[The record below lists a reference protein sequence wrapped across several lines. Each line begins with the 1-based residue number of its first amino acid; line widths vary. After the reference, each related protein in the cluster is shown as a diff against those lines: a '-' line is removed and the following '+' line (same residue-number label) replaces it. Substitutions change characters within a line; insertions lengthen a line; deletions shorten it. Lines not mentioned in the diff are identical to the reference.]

1 MVARVNACHYDAGIM
16 HRIHRIVAACV
27 GYCALA
33 PALAQNAADTSAY
46 PVKPIRFVV
55 GFTPGG
61 ALPDLTARLIGPH
74 LFEAWK
80 QQVVVENRPGAGGAI
95 AADIVAK
102 ANPDGY
108 TLLAASSGHAS
119 LPATYAA
126 LPYDTLKDFTAI
138 TLTSRGAFLMVVS
151 PSSPA
156 KSVKELIALARAKP
170 GQINFASAGTGS
182 GTHFAAELFKDLANI
197 DIVHVAYK
205 GPAEA
210 ITDTIAGRV
219 QFFMPPLA
227 SASNL
232 VNDGRLL
239 ALAVGTRK
247 RVSGFE
253 NIPTLAESGLPAYE
267 WDAWSGLLAPARTPR
282 AIVEKLHREVT
293 RILNLPDVQQRL
305 LAAGVEAAP
314 TTPAQLDKLISEQM
328 AIAARLARSAG
339 IKAN

>member
-1 MVARVNACHYDAGIM
+1 MTRL
-16 HRIHRIVAACV
+16 RLVAAAF
-27 GYCALA
+27 ALGSGPFA
-33 PALAQNAADTSAY
+33 PALAQAPADTAAY
-46 PVKPIRFVV
+46 PAKPVRFVV

-61 ALPDLTARLIGPH
+61 ALPDLTARLLGPQ
-74 LFEAWK
+74 LFEVWK

-95 AADIVAK
+95 AANIVAK
-102 ANPDGY
+102 ADPDGY
-108 TLLAASSGHAS
+108 TLLSASSGHAS

-138 TLTSRGAFLMVVS
+138 TLTSRGAFLMVVA

-156 KSVKELIALARAKP
+156 KSVRELIALARARP
-170 GQINFASAGTGS
+170 GQINFASAGTGR
-182 GTHFAAELFKDLANI
+182 GTHFAGELFKELAGI

-232 VNDGRLL
+232 VKEGRLL

-247 RVSGFE
+247 RVTGFE

-267 WDAWSGLLAPARTPR
+267 WDAWSGLLAPAKTPR
-282 AIVEKLHREVT
+282 AIIERINRDVT
-293 RILNLPDVQQRL
+293 RILNLPEVQQRL
-305 LAAGVEAAP
+305 IATGVEAAP
-314 TTPAQLDKLISEQM
+314 TTPAQLDKLIAEQM
-328 AIAARLARSAG
+328 AIASRLARAAG